1 MGQLGLIILSEYWQN
16 DKCYALKVQSSILF
30 FIIVVLRV
38 STLSGVVLPLQKQS
52 SETMEGLKI
61 FPKSNDK
68 STLRG
73 DGIDQREIHIEVEKM
88 PVLILSFFHYDII

>member
-38 STLSGVVLPLQKQS
+38 STLSGVVLPL
-52 SETMEGLKI
+52 
-61 FPKSNDK
+61 
-68 STLRG
+68 
-73 DGIDQREIHIEVEKM
+73 
-88 PVLILSFFHYDII
+88 